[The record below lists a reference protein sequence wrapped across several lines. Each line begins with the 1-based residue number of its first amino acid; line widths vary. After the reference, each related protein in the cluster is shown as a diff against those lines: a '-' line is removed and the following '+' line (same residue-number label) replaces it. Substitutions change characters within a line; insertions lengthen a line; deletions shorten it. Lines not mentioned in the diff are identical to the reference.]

1 MLINSYV
8 FLFFFLYNICNDA
21 KAKKRKSVITISN
34 STSAASGGSTGA
46 GFYLTGNCILT

>member
-21 KAKKRKSVITISN
+21 KAKKKK
-34 STSAASGGSTGA
+34 
-46 GFYLTGNCILT
+46 NCNNYFKLHFSCQWWEYRGWLLPHG

>member
-21 KAKKRKSVITISN
+21 KAKKRKCNNDFKLHFSCQWWEYR
-34 STSAASGGSTGA
+34 GWLLPHG
-46 GFYLTGNCILT
+46 